1 MANLSF
7 TYAVASVISAT
18 VSVSYASAS
27 TSFTEVSAVANPQT
41 EINFTYSIPSTET
54 KISAVASPQTKIL
67 FDYVI
72 IPMTN
77 IPSVGVSVSDS
88 APLFNSELA
97 KTESLS
103 ILDSPVFNTE
113 LVKSDS
119 ITMQDNSFR
128 SFTANVDFDLSDS
141 DVDPDPITVSDFPI
155 LNVNLPKTDS
165 VSMSDSPILNLDL
178 PKTDSVSMSDSPEV
192 YFILPDFYA
201 YPDSVVINDGDI
213 GGFIM
218 RTTEPFTG
226 VIGSPGVIGQ
236 IIVNDDKI
244 TTGDDF
250 TGLSA
255 QLS

>member
-1 MANLSF
+1 MANLGF

-27 TSFTEVSAVANPQT
+27 VSYIEATAVASPQT

-54 KISAVASPQTKIL
+54 KISAVASPKTKIL

-103 ILDSPVFNTE
+103 ILDSPVFSAEIT
-113 LVKSDS
+113 KSDS
-119 ITMQDNSFR
+119 VTIQDNSFK
-128 SFTANVDFDLSDS
+128 SFTSNVDFDLSDS
-141 DVDPDPITVSDFPI
+141 DVDPDPINISDAQIFNTE
-155 LNVNLPKTDS
+155 LAKTES
-165 VSMSDSPILNLDL
+165 LSISDSPILNVDL
-178 PKTDSVSMSDSPEV
+178 AKTDSVSMSDSPEV

-226 VIGSPGVIGQ
+226 VIGSPGLIGQ
-236 IIVNDDKI
+236 IIVNDDKV